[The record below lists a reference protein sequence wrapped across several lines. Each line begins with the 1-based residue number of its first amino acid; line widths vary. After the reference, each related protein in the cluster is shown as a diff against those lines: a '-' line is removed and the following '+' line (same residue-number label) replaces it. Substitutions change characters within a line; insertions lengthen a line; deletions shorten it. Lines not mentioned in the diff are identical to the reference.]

1 MKTKAIK
8 LLEEN
13 AGEIFYNIRFG
24 IGFLDRI
31 RKAKGT
37 KENIE
42 KSEYTKIK
50 LCIKGHKE
58 QSEWQPMER
67 EKYIQIICMVKG

>member
-13 AGEIFYNIRFG
+13 AGEIFHNIRFG

-31 RKAKGT
+31 RKAQRT

-42 KSEYTKIK
+42 KLEYIKIK
-50 LCIKGHKE
+50 LCIKGTKN
-58 QSEWQPMER
+58 SEWQLMER
-67 EKYIQIICMVKG
+67 GKYIQIICMVKG